1 MGERMKKNE
10 EISAREREKLLKRL
24 HSSLFWVG
32 EEIPYKILID
42 GNEMHLHEI
51 VWEIVNKP
59 RIEISDVES
68 IDRLQEIL
76 YAKEKEYEE
85 ELEHGHVNSDE
96 ANEIF
101 EKAAGVRRAIM
112 DLKELTISAKRKA
125 IFKCRHICD
134 DVETC
139 EWDSLA
145 EDLKDKCRSEK
156 S

>member
-1 MGERMKKNE
+1 MGAEIRDND
-10 EISAREREKLLKRL
+10 EISTREREKLLKSL

-32 EEIPYKILID
+32 EEIPYKVMID
-42 GNEMHLHEI
+42 GNEVNLHEI

-59 RIEISDVES
+59 NIERSDVDN
-68 IDRLQEIL
+68 IDKLLEL
-76 YAKEKEYEE
+76 LSAKEKEYEDC
-85 ELEHGHVNSDE
+85 LEHGNVSSDE

-112 DLKELTISAKRKA
+112 DLKELTTSAKRKA

-134 DVETC
+134 NVETC

-145 EDLKDKCRSEK
+145 EDMKDKCWSKRS
-156 S
+156 

>member
-1 MGERMKKNE
+1 MKDCE
-10 EISAREREKLLKRL
+10 EISVREREKLLKSL

-32 EEIPYKILID
+32 EEIPYKIIID

-59 RIEISDVES
+59 QIKRSDIEN
-68 IDRLQEIL
+68 IDKLLEVL
-76 YAKEKEYEE
+76 SAKEKECEKY
-85 ELEHGHVNSDE
+85 LEHGHMSPDE
-96 ANEIF
+96 AKEIF
-101 EKAAGVRRAIM
+101 DKAAGIKRAIM
-112 DLKELTISAKRKA
+112 DLKELTVSAKRKA

-139 EWDSLA
+139 EWDNLA
-145 EDLKDKCRSEK
+145 EDMKDRCWCKK